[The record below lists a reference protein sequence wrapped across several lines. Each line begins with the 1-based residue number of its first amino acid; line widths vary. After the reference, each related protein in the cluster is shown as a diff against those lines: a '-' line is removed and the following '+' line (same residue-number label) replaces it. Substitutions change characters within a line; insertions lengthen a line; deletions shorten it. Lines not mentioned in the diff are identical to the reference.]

1 MNPLYIFY
9 LIDRDVFDPKMED
22 AQYGYRLSVNSG
34 FVIKDA
40 RYNTSSVILV
50 SEYTKVAFNEK
61 EVIVCFFDSNHKY
74 ISGYSGSNLNL
85 NIPNNATYMV
95 FCYTVDDW
103 NSGDVNIDLL
113 HKAKPIYKDSL
124 SKTYTKESEQEFFRE
139 GLNGE
144 ITFMGRDYYFILN
157 HPFDTIYYFD
167 VYRSNDGGRT
177 FESYVKTK
185 FMRTDCTINIADLSI
200 SVKPEYNDSYTDL
213 LNGWEREY
221 DLVKLNP
228 ALEKISLY
236 RRGILQIY
244 VAGDDKVS
252 CALSGVFWEQDAD
265 VVTNSDE
272 LVNKY
277 YFWES
282 SDNIITINVTGD
294 NLSPNLKGNYTATLP
309 PKPTKEDY
317 EKAIYR
323 LPNNRAY
330 IKPIQFTEITWKFY
344 MYDFMGIMMGVSQPI
359 YSLDPTTVDEL
370 TFTRFNTPPLDII
383 GYGYSSRKRFYTR
396 YVTASNSIGPIP
408 SEVAEVHNKPSD
420 DMTSTPGS
428 YPYIVSYSFSTFRV
442 SNIFKNEPSEWG
454 QNGRGEYY
462 YPPIDTAPYK
472 AYPVNRDMWTDDSSY
487 WFIYDFSKDEIE
499 PRSRLEYTMSHAMP
513 LHSVLSVLLD
523 KVAPGITFKNT
534 TEYSQFFYAA
544 SRPIG
549 GGQRKVFMTPKS
561 NILVSNYTQPAQ
573 KATITLKSVLDMLK
587 NVYQCYWYIEDNKL
601 KIEHIQYF
609 RNGQSYT
616 NQPGIELD
624 LTKWL
629 CPSNGR
635 SWETG
640 RKQYKFEKLD
650 MPERYQFSWM
660 DDVTEPFTGYP
671 IIMRSNF
678 VKQDKIEEIS
688 VNNFSTDIDYMI
700 LRSDEFSKD
709 GFALMETITQAG
721 WERVPVLSQL
731 IDGDIY
737 QNQNGYLSY
746 FFLHPV
752 YWGYNL
758 PSKKVNINN
767 TDMTLRYIS
776 RLKSQEVKFPFDRDI
791 SPLKLIRTSIGDG
804 KVESISVNLS
814 SRMHTIDLRYDT
826 EGIKD
831 ETSSSKRY
839 GWKLAEGPNDIKSEL
854 QEMESKENLSKSK
867 LIKTN
872 WEGGKT
878 NE

>member
-1 MNPLYIFY
+1 M
-9 LIDRDVFDPKMED
+9 
-22 AQYGYRLSVNSG
+22 
-34 FVIKDA
+34 
-40 RYNTSSVILV
+40 
-50 SEYTKVAFNEK
+50 
-61 EVIVCFFDSNHKY
+61 C
-74 ISGYSGSNLNL
+74 
-85 NIPNNATYMV
+85 
-95 FCYTVDDW
+95 
-103 NSGDVNIDLL
+103 
-113 HKAKPIYKDSL
+113 
-124 SKTYTKESEQEFFRE
+124 
-139 GLNGE
+139 
-144 ITFMGRDYYFILN
+144 RDYYYILRQ
-157 HPFDTIYYFD
+157 PFDTIYYFD
-167 VYRSNDGGRT
+167 VYRSNDGGHT
-177 FESYVKTK
+177 FEIYVKTK
-185 FMRTDCTINIADLSI
+185 FMRTDCTINISDLSI
-200 SVKPEYNDSYTDL
+200 RVKPEYNDSYTDL

-228 ALEKISLY
+228 SLEKISLY

-265 VVTNSDE
+265 VVTDPNEITNRYFFDE
-272 LVNKY
+272 AGIVIVIEIKGDEIPTHLHGY
-277 YFWES
+277 YS
-282 SDNIITINVTGD
+282 G
-294 NLSPNLKGNYTATLP
+294 TLP
-309 PKPTKEDY
+309 SGATKEDY
-317 EKAIYR
+317 EKAVYQLPDNIGYIQVVGTDIY
-323 LPNNRAY
+323 NRFGLFDGATGQR
-330 IKPIQFTEITWKFY
+330 IGF
-344 MYDFMGIMMGVSQPI
+344 SQVV
-359 YSLDPTTVDEL
+359 LNADPTSVEEL
-370 TFTRFNTPPLDII
+370 NFMDNNDPSKII
-383 GYGYSSRKRFYTR
+383 GSGTANKKVFYTR
-396 YVTASNSIGPIP
+396 YITASNHVS
-408 SEVAEVHNKPSD
+408 VTWWDKPTD
-420 DMTSTPGS
+420 DITSTPDS
-428 YPYIVSYSFSTFRV
+428 YRYVVPYAINGFRA
-442 SNIFKNEPSEWG
+442 SAIMKAEPSEWG
-454 QNGRGEYY
+454 QNGNGEYY
-462 YPPIDTAPYK
+462 YPPVDIAPYK
-472 AYPVNRDMWTDDSSY
+472 AYPVNRDMWTENYSY
-487 WFIYDFSKDEIE
+487 WFVFDFSKDIIE
-499 PRSRLEYTMSHAMP
+499 QQSRLEYTMSHAMP

-660 DDVTEPFTGYP
+660 DDVTEPFSGYP

-721 WERVPVLSQL
+721 RERVPVLSQL

-746 FFLHPV
+746 FFLHPN

-758 PSKKVNINN
+758 PTKNVNINN

-826 EGIKD
+826 E
-831 ETSSSKRY
+831 
-839 GWKLAEGPNDIKSEL
+839 
-854 QEMESKENLSKSK
+854 
-867 LIKTN
+867 
-872 WEGGKT
+872 
-878 NE
+878 

>member
-1 MNPLYIFY
+1 MNPLYLFY
-9 LIDRDVFDPKMED
+9 LINKDVFSPDMEGT
-22 AQYGYRLSVNSG
+22 QYGYRLYASSG
-34 FVIKDA
+34 FVSKNA
-40 RYNTSSVILV
+40 NYNTSPVVPI
-50 SEYTKVAFNEK
+50 SEYTKVVFNEK
-61 EVIVCFFDSNHKY
+61 EVSVCFFDSNHKY

-85 NIPNNATYMV
+85 VRPKNAESMA
-95 FCYTVDDW
+95 FCYTVEDW
-103 NSGDVNIDLL
+103 NSGDISIDLMY
-113 HKAKPIYKDSL
+113 KAKPMFKDDL
-124 SKTYTKESEQEFFRE
+124 AKTYSKESEQEFFRE

-144 ITFMGRDYYFILN
+144 IRFMCRDYYYILRQ
-157 HPFDTIYYFD
+157 PFDTTYYFD

-177 FESYVKTK
+177 FEVYVKTK
-185 FMRTDCTINIADLSI
+185 FMRTDCIINIADLSI
-200 SVKPEYNDSYTDL
+200 RVKPEYNDPYTKI

-221 DLVKLNP
+221 DLVRLNP

-244 VAGDDKVS
+244 TAGDDKVS

-265 VVTNSDE
+265 VITDTNE
-272 LVNKY
+272 LKEKY
-277 YFWES
+277 FFGES
-282 SDNIITINVTGD
+282 GTIIAINVQGD
-294 NLSPNLKGNYTATLP
+294 GIPSYMKGYYIADFSPTATSD
-309 PKPTKEDY
+309 KYRT
-317 EKAIYR
+317 AIYR
-323 LPNNRAY
+323 LKDNAGFIQVLISGIGLYGRFALYDGKTNERIGNTRA
-330 IKPIQFTEITWKFY
+330 
-344 MYDFMGIMMGVSQPI
+344 D
-359 YSLDPTTVDEL
+359 
-370 TFTRFNTPPLDII
+370 LDIDP
-383 GYGYSSRKRFYTR
+383 SRNGTLEFFATSDTSVKIATGDTNKKVFYTR
-396 YVTASNSIGPIP
+396 YV
-408 SEVAEVHNKPSD
+408 VATNKVSGTWHNKPSD

-428 YPYIVSYSFSTFRV
+428 YPYIITYAVQE
-442 SNIFKNEPSEWG
+442 FKSSVIVKPEPSEWG

-462 YPPIDTAPYK
+462 YPPTDIAPYK
-472 AYPVNRDMWTDDSSY
+472 AYPVNRDMWTDDYSY

-549 GGQRKVFMTPKS
+549 GGQRKVYMTPKT

-609 RNGQSYT
+609 RNGMSYT
-616 NQPGIELD
+616 DQPGVAMD
-624 LTKWL
+624 LTKWI
-629 CPSNGR
+629 CPSNGK

-640 RKQYKFEKLD
+640 RKEYKYEKLD

-671 IIMRSNF
+671 IIMRSNY

-688 VNNFSTDIDYMI
+688 VSDFSTDIDYMI

-709 GFALMETITQAG
+709 GFALMETITQEG
-721 WERVPVLSQL
+721 RDIVPILKQTV
-731 IDGDIY
+731 DGDIY

-746 FFLHPV
+746 FYLHPI

-767 TDMTLRYIS
+767 SDITLKYIS
-776 RLKSQEVKFPFDRDI
+776 RLKSSEAKFPFDRDI
-791 SPLKLIRTSIGDG
+791 SPLKLIHTSIGDG
-804 KVESISVNLS
+804 KIESISVNLS
-814 SRMHTIDLRYDT
+814 SRMHIIDLRYDT

-839 GWKLAEGPNDIKSEL
+839 GWKLAENPNDE
-854 QEMESKENLSKSK
+854 KEGL
-867 LIKTN
+867 
-872 WEGGKT
+872 
-878 NE
+878 

>member
-1 MNPLYIFY
+1 MNPLYLFY
-9 LIDRDVFDPKMED
+9 LINKDVFLPDMEETHYKYKLD
-22 AQYGYRLSVNSG
+22 ASSG
-34 FVIKDA
+34 GVSQNEN
-40 RYNTSSVILV
+40 YNTSPLV
-50 SEYTKVAFNEK
+50 PISDYTKVVFDDK
-61 EVIVCFFDSNHKY
+61 EVIVCFYDSQEEY

-85 NIPNNATYMV
+85 VRPKNAVSMSY
-95 FCYTVDDW
+95 CYTVKDW
-103 NSGDVNIDLL
+103 NSGDVSIELMYKANPIFKDDL
-113 HKAKPIYKDSL
+113 A
-124 SKTYTKESEQEFFRE
+124 KTYSKESGQEFFRE

-144 ITFMGRDYYFILN
+144 VRFMCRDYYYILRQ
-157 HPFDTIYYFD
+157 PFDTIYYFD
-167 VYRSNDGGRT
+167 IYRSNDGGRT

-200 SVKPEYNDSYTDL
+200 RVKPEYNDSYTDL

-236 RRGILQIY
+236 RRGILQMY
-244 VAGDDKVS
+244 VAGDNKVS

-277 YFWES
+277 YFREAGV
-282 SDNIITINVTGD
+282 NFININVTGE
-294 NLSPNLKGNYTATLP
+294 NLAPNLQGNYTATFAYNA
-309 PKPTKEDY
+309 TKEDY
-317 EKAIYR
+317 AKAMYT

-330 IKPIQFTEITWKFY
+330 IQPVVADINYYKFCLF
-344 MYDFMGIMMGVSQPI
+344 DGVTGQAMGISQMVLSP
-359 YSLDPTTVDEL
+359 DPTYVDEL
-370 TFTRFNTPPLDII
+370 TFTNYYLPSLII
-383 GYGYSSRKRFYTR
+383 GHGYASRKRFYTR
-396 YVTASNSIGPIP
+396 YVTASNSIGSIPI
-408 SEVAEVHNKPSD
+408 EVAEVHNKPSD

-442 SNIFKNEPSEWG
+442 SNIFKQEPSEWG

-462 YPPIDTAPYK
+462 YPPTDIAPYK

-534 TEYSQFFYAA
+534 TEYSRFFYAE

-549 GGQRKVFMTPKS
+549 GGQRKVYMTPKT

-671 IIMRSNF
+671 IVMRSNF

-721 WERVPVLSQL
+721 RERVPVLSQL
-731 IDGDIY
+731 IDGDVY

-746 FFLHPV
+746 FFLHPN

-758 PSKKVNINN
+758 PTKNVNINN

-791 SPLKLIRTSIGDG
+791 SPLKLIHTSIGDG

-826 EGIKD
+826 E
-831 ETSSSKRY
+831 
-839 GWKLAEGPNDIKSEL
+839 
-854 QEMESKENLSKSK
+854 
-867 LIKTN
+867 
-872 WEGGKT
+872 
-878 NE
+878 

>member
-1 MNPLYIFY
+1 MNPLYLFY
-9 LIDRDVFDPKMED
+9 LINKDVFSPDMEGT
-22 AQYGYRLSVNSG
+22 QYGYRLYASSG
-34 FVIKDA
+34 FVSKNA
-40 RYNTSSVILV
+40 NYNTSPVIPI
-50 SEYTKVAFNEK
+50 SEYTKVVFNEK
-61 EVIVCFFDSNHKY
+61 EVSVCFFDSNRKY

-85 NIPNNATYMV
+85 VRPKNAESMA
-95 FCYTVDDW
+95 FCYTVEDW
-103 NSGDVNIDLL
+103 NSGDISIDLMY
-113 HKAKPIYKDSL
+113 KAKPIFKDDL
-124 SKTYTKESEQEFFRE
+124 AKTYSKESEQEFFRE

-144 ITFMGRDYYFILN
+144 IRFMCRDYYYILRQ
-157 HPFDTIYYFD
+157 PFDTTYYFD

-177 FESYVKTK
+177 FEVYVTTK
-185 FMRTDCTINIADLSI
+185 FMRTDCIINIADLSVR
-200 SVKPEYNDSYTDL
+200 VKPEYNDPYTKI

-221 DLVKLNP
+221 DLVRLNP

-244 VAGDDKVS
+244 TAGDDKVS

-265 VVTNSDE
+265 VVTSYDE
-272 LVNKY
+272 LINKY
-277 YFWES
+277 FFWES
-282 SDNIITINVTGD
+282 GTSILINITG
-294 NLSPNLKGNYTATLP
+294 SGIPSHMQGYYTATIP
-309 PKPTKEDY
+309 PKGSNAEYFRATY
-317 EKAIYR
+317 
-323 LPNNRAY
+323 NNSDMSAY
-330 IKPIQFTEITWKFY
+330 IHAINGGTGYYYFELIDRTTGKRV
-344 MYDFMGIMMGVSQPI
+344 GLSQPT
-359 YSLDPTTVDEL
+359 YNLDPADQTL
-370 TFTRFNTPPLDII
+370 TFKNVDGSEI
-383 GYGYSSRKRFYTR
+383 GTGISNRKVFYIR
-396 YVTASNSIGPIP
+396 YVTASNSIGSIP

-420 DMTSTPGS
+420 DMTSTPNS
-428 YPYIVSYSFSTFRV
+428 YPYMISYAINGFRA
-442 SNIFKNEPSEWG
+442 SAIIKPEPSEWG

-462 YPPIDTAPYK
+462 YPPTDIAPYK
-472 AYPVNRDMWTDDSSY
+472 AYPVNRDMWTDDYSY

-549 GGQRKVFMTPKS
+549 GGQRKVYMTPKT

-601 KIEHIQYF
+601 RIEHIQYF
-609 RNGQSYT
+609 RNGMSYT
-616 NQPGIELD
+616 DQPGIELD
-624 LTKWL
+624 LTKWI
-629 CPSNGR
+629 CPSNGK

-640 RKQYKFEKLD
+640 RKEYKYEKLD

-660 DDVTEPFTGYP
+660 DEVTEPFTGYP
-671 IIMRSNF
+671 IIMRSNY

-688 VNNFSTDIDYMI
+688 VSNFSTDIDYMI
-700 LRSDEFSKD
+700 LRSDDFSKD

-721 WERVPVLSQL
+721 RERVPILSQL

-746 FFLHPV
+746 FYLHPI

-767 TDMTLRYIS
+767 SDITLKYIS
-776 RLKSQEVKFPFDRDI
+776 RLKSSEAKFPYDREI
-791 SPLKLIRTSIGDG
+791 SPLKLIHTSIGDG
-804 KVESISVNLS
+804 KIESISVNLS

-826 EGIKD
+826 E
-831 ETSSSKRY
+831 
-839 GWKLAEGPNDIKSEL
+839 
-854 QEMESKENLSKSK
+854 
-867 LIKTN
+867 
-872 WEGGKT
+872 
-878 NE
+878 

>member
-1 MNPLYIFY
+1 MNPLYLFY
-9 LIDRDVFDPKMED
+9 LINKDVFSPDMEGT
-22 AQYGYRLSVNSG
+22 QYGMRLSANSG
-34 FVIKDA
+34 FVIRDQS
-40 RYNTSSVILV
+40 YNTSPTIPVF
-50 SEYTKVAFNEK
+50 EYTKVVFDDK
-61 EVIVCFFDSNHKY
+61 EVIVCFFDSNHEY

-85 NIPNNATYMV
+85 VRPKNAESMA
-95 FCYTVDDW
+95 FCYTVEDW
-103 NSGDVNIDLL
+103 NSGNISIELMY
-113 HKAKPIYKDSL
+113 KAKPIFKDDL
-124 SKTYTKESEQEFFRE
+124 AKTYSKESGQEFFRE

-144 ITFMGRDYYFILN
+144 VRFMCRDYYYILRQ
-157 HPFDTIYYFD
+157 PFDTIYYFD
-167 VYRSNDGGRT
+167 IYRSNDGGRT

-265 VVTNSDE
+265 VVTDTNE

-277 YFWES
+277 YYWES
-282 SDNIITINVTGD
+282 GVNFININVTGD
-294 NLSPNLKGNYTATLP
+294 NLAPNLQGNYTATLP
-309 PKPTKEDY
+309 FKPTKEDY

-330 IKPIQFTEITWKFY
+330 IKPAAFTEITWKFY
-344 MYDFMGIMMGVSQPI
+344 IYDVTGQVMGVSQPI

-370 TFTRFNTPPLDII
+370 TFTNYYLPSQII
-383 GYGYSSRKRFYTR
+383 GHGYASRKRFYTR
-396 YVTASNSIGPIP
+396 YVTASNPMNSKPPIP
-408 SEVAEVHNKPSD
+408 SGVAEVHNKPSD

-442 SNIFKNEPSEWG
+442 SNIFKQEPSEWG

-462 YPPIDTAPYK
+462 YPPTDIAPYK

-549 GGQRKVFMTPKS
+549 GGQRKVYMTPKS

-671 IIMRSNF
+671 IVMRSNF

-709 GFALMETITQAG
+709 GFTLMETITQAG
-721 WERVPVLSQL
+721 RERVPVLSQL
-731 IDGDIY
+731 IDGDVY

-746 FFLHPV
+746 FFLHPN

-758 PSKKVNINN
+758 PTKNVNINN

-776 RLKSQEVKFPFDRDI
+776 RLKSQGVKFPFDRDI
-791 SPLKLIRTSIGDG
+791 SPLKLIHTSIGDG

-839 GWKLAEGPNDIKSEL
+839 GWKLAENPNDIKSEL

-867 LIKTN
+867 PIKTN
-872 WEGGKT
+872 
-878 NE
+878 